1 MSDSCRKPFPVSTD
15 SGQRLRPVDGGKSDH
30 WAVKRKLF
38 KENKQWSS
46 AGGSSITSD
55 MTDEQGLVQNARAN
69 SGLLQKQTEKDTPEK
84 TLTTLLLFMT
94 VL

>member
-1 MSDSCRKPFPVSTD
+1 M
-15 SGQRLRPVDGGKSDH
+15 DGSISDH

-55 MTDEQGLVQNARAN
+55 MTEEQGSVQPAIPMLGLVK
-69 SGLLQKQTEKDTPEK
+69 KQITNYKAK
-84 TLTTLLLFMT
+84 ILSSSVLFDEHD
-94 VL
+94 